1 MKELTP
7 LQKARAWCA
16 KEFRKRRVPG
26 EHASHVT
33 EVILREASKK
43 FNLDD
48 YGVAG
53 FCDDLGKKGCH
64 YLNYGDPYTTT
75 LCALTDGPD
84 ASFTV
89 AWGGWATYANGE
101 YAPKDRE
108 PALRREEARQRR
120 KLLQALKDA

>member
-53 FCDDLGKKGCH
+53 FCDTMGHAGVN
-64 YLNYGDPYTTT
+64 YLNFGDSYTPT
-75 LCALTDGPD
+75 LCALTRGEK
-84 ASFTV
+84 ARFTV
-89 AWGGWATYANGE
+89 AWGGWATYAGDVSSVRRNRRVRGADGFL
-101 YAPKDRE
+101 YATNRSK
-108 PALRREEARQRR
+108 
-120 KLLQALKDA
+120 